1 MQGILQRV
9 ESATFRIKNAE
20 FSTDPQYGESLDKKY
35 RVIFIFDI
43 SQFDHWKCGIQM
55 FENIQTPK
63 VYPWIFF
70 SDSFLRWL

>member
-1 MQGILQRV
+1 
-9 ESATFRIKNAE
+9 
-20 FSTDPQYGESLDKKY
+20 
-35 RVIFIFDI
+35 
-43 SQFDHWKCGIQM
+43 M